1 MKKPKPNYKWMY
13 SSLTIFLVGVIGF
26 SIWWQLPINPLRA
39 NNVPEYMIT
48 AVLGDD
54 QPYNV
59 SQKSDQRIAQFELS
73 TDSPTSVEINALEFY
88 ALGGLKN
95 KIVRK
100 LNLAPLRLRAG
111 EAILGEGESWNYD
124 YGSIQ
129 QLIYLE
135 QPLIIVK
142 DSPAV
147 IDVYVDL
154 FYQHDQTFGVS
165 LIGIDSPLVVEGIP
179 LNAHIR
185 KIKTF

>member
-1 MKKPKPNYKWMY
+1 MRKLKPNYKWMY
-13 SSLTIFLVGVIGF
+13 SSLSVFLVAIIGF
-26 SIWWQLPINPLRA
+26 SIWWQLPVNKLNA
-39 NNVPEYMIT
+39 NNIPEYIIT
-48 AVLGDD
+48 AELGAD

-73 TDSPTSVEINALEFY
+73 TDSPDSVEINALEFY

-100 LNLAPLRLRAG
+100 LNLAPLRLRLG
-111 EAILGEGESWNYD
+111 EAILGEGEFWSYD

-129 QLIYLE
+129 QLVYLE
-135 QPLIIVK
+135 QPLTITK
-142 DSPAV
+142 DSPATL
-147 IDVYVDL
+147 DVYVDL
-154 FYQHDQTFGVS
+154 FYQHDQTFGIS

-179 LNAHIR
+179 LNAYIR